1 VKTKLGTSADSYA
14 TWALA
19 IWKAF
24 DCYDKWEYDNHG
36 MYDKLHEAS
45 RTLRVL
51 LNEASTS
58 WMTDDWERY
67 EHGKTNW
74 LFRFQDNSIL
84 RYVPTAERASVDEGD
99 KWRASMWVMRRE
111 TVIDPHTKSLAV
123 ARDAARVTTLNALHA
138 ATDAKDRDM
147 KTTLQ
152 TALTSSQ
159 KLELKENKMEQL
171 DTNTTIQAQDELTT
185 RIRVLRGRGFDWM
198 SIANAIG
205 VNHKTPQR
213 WALGLGIYDATIEK
227 CGGYP
232 LIFWRL
238 DQLSKKQSKKEKHAK
253 IRFAIRKLQRR
264 RRRLS
269 AIAKDIGVTTQN
281 MQNWMKGEYGP
292 RQPHKVM
299 KKLDK
304 LTQQV

>member
-1 VKTKLGTSADSYA
+1 
-14 TWALA
+14 
-19 IWKAF
+19 
-24 DCYDKWEYDNHG
+24 
-36 MYDKLHEAS
+36 
-45 RTLRVL
+45 
-51 LNEASTS
+51 
-58 WMTDDWERY
+58 
-67 EHGKTNW
+67 
-74 LFRFQDNSIL
+74 
-84 RYVPTAERASVDEGD
+84 
-99 KWRASMWVMRRE
+99 
-111 TVIDPHTKSLAV
+111 
-123 ARDAARVTTLNALHA
+123 
-138 ATDAKDRDM
+138 
-147 KTTLQ
+147 
-152 TALTSSQ
+152 
-159 KLELKENKMEQL
+159 MEQL

-213 WALGLGIYDATIEK
+213 WAIGLSIYDTTIEK

-238 DQLSKKQSKKEKHAK
+238 DQLAKEQSKKEKHAK

-281 MQNWMKGEYGP
+281 IQNWMKGEYGP